1 VPHLNFKENM
11 PSSVD
16 LTALFE
22 AVLAALTQER
32 DSLNRADDS
41 NQDHGDH
48 MVEIFKIAVRA
59 ASEKRGADLADAMQY
74 ASEQLRLLQG
84 NGSAQVYARG
94 LSLLAEQSS
103 RQVRLEELVPYVQA
117 YLHPAREQTHLQPEE
132 TVEEERSKA
141 RSAEILKG
149 MLSALADWER
159 AEAGQAEA
167 TGSLDMGYLFG
178 VGMAYL
184 QAKQRGGDRTQILA
198 ETVVS
203 ASPLG
208 RLPHRHRSGMLVVT
222 SLLQAMG

>member
-1 VPHLNFKENM
+1 M

-22 AVLAALTQER
+22 AVVAVLIQEQG
-32 DSLNRADDS
+32 SLNRADDV
-41 NQDHGDH
+41 NHNHGDH
-48 MVEIFKIAVRA
+48 MVEIFQIAVRA
-59 ASEKRGADLADAMQY
+59 TSEVRGADLADAMQY
-74 ASEQLRLLQG
+74 ASEQLRLQPG

-94 LSLLAEQSS
+94 LSLLAEQFRS
-103 RQVRLEELVPYVQA
+103 RRVRLEELVPYVQA
-117 YLHPAREQTHLQPEE
+117 YLHPEHEQRRLQPEQ
-132 TVEEERSKA
+132 TVDEERSKA
-141 RSAEILKG
+141 RSAEILKA
-149 MLSALADWER
+149 MLSALADWEQ
-159 AEAGQAEA
+159 AEAGQAQA
-167 TGSLDMGYLFG
+167 NGGLDMGYLFG

-184 QAKQRGGDRTQILA
+184 QAKQQGGDRTHILA

>member
-1 VPHLNFKENM
+1 M

-16 LTALFE
+16 LTVRFE
-22 AVLAALTQER
+22 AVAAVLVQEQ
-32 DSLNRADDS
+32 DSLNRADDT

-48 MVEIFKIAVRA
+48 MVEIFQIAVRA
-59 ASEKRGADLADAMQY
+59 ASEKRGADLADAMQS

-94 LSLLAEQSS
+94 LSLLAEQFRS
-103 RQVRLEELVPYVQA
+103 RRVRLEELVPYVQA
-117 YLHPAREQTHLQPEE
+117 YLHPEREQTRLHPEQ
-132 TVEEERSKA
+132 TGEEERSKA
-141 RSAEILKG
+141 RSAEILKA

-159 AEAGQAEA
+159 AESGQAEA
-167 TGSLDMGYLFG
+167 NGSLDMGYLFG

-184 QAKQRGGDRTQILA
+184 QAKQRGGDRTQVLA